1 MSGSFLKFSCSVESE
16 IISNPLSYFPLWMDL
31 FLTYIWK
38 TMFVMKLMIQTLNLS
53 NHQFT
58 VYDECVL
65 WNDPVLLLN

>member
-1 MSGSFLKFSCSVESE
+1 MTWCWNDNNSSE
-16 IISNPLSYFPLWMDL
+16 PITELRSSDQVSWGFP
-31 FLTYIWK
+31 LTYIWK